1 MTQQEQARLRVLN
14 SLLAGQITLDQAADL
29 MAVSSRHAQRMLID
43 YRDRG
48 AASTAHCH
56 RGRRPANATP
66 EAVVADV
73 VHLARSSNL

>member
-1 MTQQEQARLRVLN
+1 MMEHVTLTQQEQARLRVLN

-48 AASTAHCH
+48 AASTAIATEAADQPTP
-56 RGRRPANATP
+56 RPRRWLPT
-66 EAVVADV
+66 
-73 VHLARSSNL
+73 